1 MAPLVNYLTSSDL
14 EVHRTTAAA
23 LHQLS
28 KVHCAFKVHKK
39 LTRLTGEVDY
49 DVSMTT
55 NFSGSLEL
63 CDNAPVG
70 CGHTSAEAHRVRR
83 RGCSGLSL
91 MTRIFLCQ
99 HFVRRPP
106 QTVSRISGNLL
117 WHARSLDTNISS
129 HEDFFSFEFLWLLLD
144 RWLVLFMFLK
154 LFVQNIPFSW
164 LSGSGGGY
172 HLCSTCSTYGRIHL
186 K

>member
-55 NFSGSLEL
+55 NCLGPLEL

-83 RGCSGLSL
+83 RGCSGLSQSHDPDIL
-91 MTRIFLCQ
+91 MSAFCQ
-99 HFVRRPP
+99 EAAADC
-106 QTVSRISGNLL
+106 L
-117 WHARSLDTNISS
+117 
-129 HEDFFSFEFLWLLLD
+129 
-144 RWLVLFMFLK
+144 
-154 LFVQNIPFSW
+154 QNIRKLALACEKFR
-164 LSGSGGGY
+164 Y
-172 HLCSTCSTYGRIHL
+172 QHL
-186 K
+186 KS